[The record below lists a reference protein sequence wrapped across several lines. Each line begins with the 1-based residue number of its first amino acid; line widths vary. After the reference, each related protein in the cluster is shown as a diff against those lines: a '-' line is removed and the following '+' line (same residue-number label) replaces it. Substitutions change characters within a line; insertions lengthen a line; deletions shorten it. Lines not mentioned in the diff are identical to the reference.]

1 MSRFVT
7 PYAPICGAGEKIWQ
21 RMEALGI
28 NQKDLCELSGVSR
41 SYLNRIL
48 HGKVA
53 VSDNV
58 RTRIDTALELLEE
71 ETIDA
76 VDSVDAWADRKYKD
90 FTPPINDDFT
100 RERLMKEAKEVPCS
114 KDVPPSL
121 LKEVSDVQHGR
132 KDAVDY
138 GKYTCRTDMS
148 EAAVLPT
155 ATDPCAKEELRNLF
169 IRTAASADLSDNIL
183 AMFGRAVLCLI
194 GGDE

>member
-7 PYAPICGAGEKIWQ
+7 PYAPIRGAGEKIWQ
-21 RMEALGI
+21 RMEALGV

-138 GKYTCRTDMS
+138 GKYTYD
-148 EAAVLPT
+148 VDLPDT
-155 ATDPCAKEELRNLF
+155 TDPCAKEKLRNLF

-183 AMFGRAVLCLI
+183 ALFGRAVLCLI